1 MIRVEFIH
9 SYYFDSTEKMVDAII
24 IVICVVA
31 AVNIGLDSLRLL
43 PADIIE
49 EVSNF
54 EALKFTIAGFASI
67 IGIGVGVAVQ
77 TSYRRLEGQVRKT
90 PIEVILTR
98 AIGLVLGLLLANLM
112 LAPMFLLPIPQEI
125 SFIKPA
131 IAVMGSVMFSY
142 LGISLADTHGKSL
155 IRLIN
160 PNNLETM
167 LVAEGTLEAI
177 PSKVIDTSCIIDGR
191 IEQLLK
197 TGFLEGQIL
206 VPKFVLQ
213 ELQNLADSNNDQK
226 RIRGR
231 RGLDILNRIQDTFP
245 KKIVINNKDYEEIET
260 VDAKL
265 VNLAQDINGTLLTND
280 YNLSK
285 VATLQ
290 GVNIL
295 NINDLA
301 KSIRPLYLPGDN
313 LELKILKHGKEPEQG
328 IGYLADGTMV
338 VVDDGDRYV
347 GGEIKVV
354 VTSSLQTSAGRMI
367 FAKPQSENYSS
378 VV

>member
-1 MIRVEFIH
+1 LITVEDIFI
-9 SYYFDSTEKMVDAII
+9 YLDSTRTMVDAII
-24 IVICVVA
+24 IIICVVV
-31 AVNIGLDSLRLL
+31 AVNIGLDSLQLL
-43 PADIIE
+43 PADIIQ
-49 EVSNF
+49 EVSNY
-54 EALKFTIAGFASI
+54 EALRFTIAGFAAI
-67 IGIGVGVAVQ
+67 IGIGLGVVVQ
-77 TSYRRLEGQVRKT
+77 TTYRRLEIQVSKT
-90 PIEVILTR
+90 PIELILTR
-98 AIGLVLGLLLANLM
+98 AIGLTIGLLVANLM
-112 LAPMFLLPIPQEI
+112 LAPMFLLPIPKEI

-142 LGISLADTHGKSL
+142 LGISLADTHGRSFL
-155 IRLIN
+155 RLLN

-177 PSKVIDTSCIIDGR
+177 SSKVIDTSCIIDGR

-213 ELQNLADSNNDQK
+213 ELQNLADAGNDQK
-226 RIRGR
+226 RLRGR
-231 RGLDILNRIQDTFP
+231 RGLDILNRIQEEYP
-245 KKIVINNKDYEEIET
+245 KKIVIHSKDYEDIET

-265 VNLAQDINGTLLTND
+265 VSLAQEINGTLLTND

-285 VATLQ
+285 VASLQ
-290 GVNIL
+290 GVQIL

-301 KSIRPLYLPGDN
+301 QAIRPLYLPGDN
-313 LELKILKHGKEPEQG
+313 LELKILKEGKEPEQG
-328 IGYLADGTMV
+328 IGYLDDGTMV
-338 VVDDGDRYV
+338 VVDEGDRYV
-347 GGEIKVV
+347 GGEIQVV

-367 FAKPQSENYSS
+367 FAKPLSENYSE